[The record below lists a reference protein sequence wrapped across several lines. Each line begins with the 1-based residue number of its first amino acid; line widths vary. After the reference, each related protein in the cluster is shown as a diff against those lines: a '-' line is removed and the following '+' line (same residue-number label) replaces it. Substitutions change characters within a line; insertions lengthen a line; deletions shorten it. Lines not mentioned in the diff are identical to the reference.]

1 MKALITGA
9 SSGIGEEFAKKL
21 SKDGHSVILVARR
34 IEKLEALKEKLGNNT
49 EILQA
54 DLSDENEVKRVYEE
68 LKDKNIDIVI
78 NNAGFGALGDFYDI
92 PLEREL
98 EMIDTNIKAVH
109 ILTKL
114 FLKDFIKRDS
124 GYILNVASI
133 AGFFSGPHL
142 ATYYATKSYVLTL
155 TESIYGELK
164 SKKSNVY
171 IGALCPGPVKT
182 EFDKVANVKFSLKGV
197 SASYVANYAIKKMFE
212 KRNIIL
218 PSFSIKASVF
228 FSRFIP
234 RKLLLKIVSKSQT
247 KKM

>member
-9 SSGIGEEFAKKL
+9 SSGIGEEFAKQL
-21 SKDGHSVILVARR
+21 SKKGYDVILVARR
-34 IEKLEALKEKLGNNT
+34 TDRLEALSKKLRTNAK
-49 EILQA
+49 IVKA
-54 DLSDENEVKRVYEE
+54 DLSDENQVKALYEKVKNE
-68 LKDKNIDIVI
+68 NIDILI
-78 NNAGFGALGDFYDI
+78 NNAGFGTLGEFCEI

-98 EMIDTNIKAVH
+98 EMINTNVKAVH

-114 FLKDFIKRDS
+114 FLKDFTQKNR

-133 AGFFSGPHL
+133 AGFFSGPYL

-182 EFDKVANVKFSLKGV
+182 EFDKVANVKFSLKGIT
-197 SASYVANYAIKKMFE
+197 ASFAVRYALEKMF
-212 KRNIIL
+212 KGKNIIL
-218 PSFSIKASVF
+218 PSLSVKSAVF
-228 FSRFIP
+228 FSRFLP

>member
-9 SSGIGEEFAKKL
+9 SSGIGEEFARNL

-34 IEKLEALKEKLGNNT
+34 IDRLKSLKAELSGNI
-49 EILQA
+49 EIFEA
-54 DLSDENEVKRVYEE
+54 DLSNENEVKNLYEA

-78 NNAGFGALGDFYDI
+78 NNAGFGALGNFCDI
-92 PLEREL
+92 PLKREL

-114 FLKDFIKRDS
+114 FLKDFIEKDR
-124 GYILNVASI
+124 GYILNVSSI

-142 ATYYATKSYVLTL
+142 ATYYATKAYVLTL

-164 SKKSNVY
+164 EKNSNVY

-182 EFDKVANVKFSLKGV
+182 EFDMVANVKFSLKGS
-197 SASYVANYAIKKMFE
+197 SASYVAKYALKKMF
-212 KRNIIL
+212 KKKTIIL
-218 PSFSIKASVF
+218 PTFSVKLSVF
-228 FSRFIP
+228 FSRFAP
-234 RKLLLKIVSKSQT
+234 RKLLLKIVSHSQT

>member
-34 IEKLEALKEKLGNNT
+34 IEKLEVLKENLGNNT

-218 PSFSIKASVF
+218 PSFSVKASVF